1 MDDLLFFGGGSLL
14 LLSIPVAIVIAAVR
28 AKRRNASN
36 LMTLL
41 SALGAGF
48 ITAVVAVLIG
58 WVGLMIMWGLSA

>member
-1 MDDLLFFGGGSLL
+1 LDDLLFFGGGSLL

-48 ITAVVAVLIG
+48 ITAVIAVLIG

>member
-1 MDDLLFFGGGSLL
+1 M

-48 ITAVVAVLIG
+48 ITAVIAVLIG

>member
-48 ITAVVAVLIG
+48 ITAVIAVLIG
-58 WVGLMIMWGLSA
+58 WVGLMIMWGLSV

>member
-1 MDDLLFFGGGSLL
+1 LDDLLFFGGGSLL

-28 AKRRNASN
+28 VKRRNASN

>member
-48 ITAVVAVLIG
+48 ITAVIAVLIG

>member
-28 AKRRNASN
+28 VKRRNASN

>member
-1 MDDLLFFGGGSLL
+1 LDDLLFFGGGSLL